1 MGKGEAEYNA
11 RVYSGR
17 EKHCPIIEM
26 YGTEKHEPSLRQL
39 GFMMRLSRNC
49 GII

>member
-26 YGTEKHEPSLRQL
+26 HCIEKREPSLRQL
-39 GFMMRLSRNC
+39 GSMMRLSRNC